1 MIKTPLLTVDCVVFD
16 CEKAVLTIKRRFSP
30 FEGWNAL
37 PGGFVDLGETT
48 EQACARE
55 LFEETGQI
63 VRPSE
68 LKLIG
73 VYSKPDRDLR
83 RQTVSIAYLAL
94 IDLEN
99 LVAGDDAAD
108 VELLHDWKNEKLAFD
123 HKEIIIDGWKLSN
136 SVGRKF

>member
-1 MIKTPLLTVDCVVFD
+1 MIKTPLLTVDCVVFN
-16 CEKAVLTIKRRFSP
+16 CEGAVLTIKRGFPP
-30 FEGWNAL
+30 FKGWHAL

-55 LFEETGQI
+55 LLEETGQI
-63 VRPSE
+63 VSIDQ

-94 IDLEN
+94 IDLGN
-99 LVAGDDAAD
+99 LVAGDDAD
-108 VELLHDWKNEKLAFD
+108 TVELLYDWKNAQLAFD
-123 HKEIIIDGWKLSN
+123 HKEIIQDASKLNN
-136 SVGRKF
+136 SMGINI